1 MSENITTIL
10 VAVDPSN
17 AGKGAFHQALRMA
30 QFLKAELIAISVT
43 PRYEGNMHRWKISD
57 ADTQLNQPFEQC
69 LAEIKA
75 IATEQDRKVR
85 TIHAIGNPVEEIL
98 RVAEQENVGLIL
110 MGYPNRSRLERVIL
124 GQTTSKVIGHSPC
137 DVLLVPEG
145 SAINFSRILVG
156 IDGSRYSMEAG
167 QRALELALAFGGEVH
182 ALTVLDIP
190 MERSFLYGVME
201 SARQESFPP
210 LQTLIGQGERF
221 GVRVT
226 TEIIHGAPYE
236 ALVQYSERKNIDL
249 IVLGSYGRTAMAR
262 LLLGSVVE
270 RVAMISPRPTL
281 VVKRLGKN
289 GVRDVI

>member
-85 TIHAIGNPVEEIL
+85 TIHAIGDPVEEIL

-145 SAINFSRILVG
+145 AAINFSRILVG
-156 IDGSRYSMEAG
+156 IDGSRYSMDAG

-270 RVAMISPRPTL
+270 RVAMISTRPTL

>member
-1 MSENITTIL
+1 MSENMTTIL

-17 AGKGAFHQALRMA
+17 AGKGAFRQALRMA
-30 QFLKAELIAISVT
+30 QFLKAELIALSVT
-43 PRYEGNMHRWKISD
+43 PRYEGNMHRWKFSD
-57 ADTQLNQPFEQC
+57 ADAQLNQPFVHCLNEIQTIAAEQGH
-69 LAEIKA
+69 KM
-75 IATEQDRKVR
+75 R
-85 TIHAIGNPVEEIL
+85 TIHAIGDPVEEIL
-98 RVAEQENVGLIL
+98 RVAEAENTGLIL
-110 MGYPNRSRLERVIL
+110 MGYPKRSRLERVIL

-145 SAINFSRILVG
+145 AEINFARILVG

-167 QRALELALAFGGEVH
+167 QRALELAMAFGGEVH

-190 MERSFLYGVME
+190 LERSFLYGVME

-210 LQTLIGQGERF
+210 LETLIGQGERF

-226 TEIIHGAPYE
+226 TEIVHGAPYQ
-236 ALVQYSERKNIDL
+236 AIVAYSERNNIDL
-249 IVLGSYGRTAMAR
+249 VVLGTYGRTAMTR

-270 RVAMISPRPTL
+270 RVAMISARPTL

-289 GVRDVI
+289 GVRDLI

>member
-1 MSENITTIL
+1 MSENLTSIL
-10 VAVDPSN
+10 VAIDPSN
-17 AGKGAFHQALRMA
+17 AGKGAYGQALRMA
-30 QFLKAELIAISVT
+30 GFLKAELIAISVT
-43 PRYEGNMHRWKISD
+43 PRYEGNMHRWKIND
-57 ADTQLNQPFEQC
+57 ADAQFSQPFEQC
-69 LAEIKA
+69 LSEIKA
-75 IATEQDRKVR
+75 IATEQGQQVR
-85 TIHAIGNPVEEIL
+85 TIHAIGDPVEEIL
-98 RVAEQENVGLIL
+98 RVAETENAGLIL

-236 ALVQYSERKNIDL
+236 ALVQYSERNDIDL

-270 RVAMISPRPTL
+270 RVAMISPLPTL